1 MPSSFMTLFPGTLGN
16 LEALKFSL
24 RTSLEMTETGMNCFS
39 TALEMARQFN
49 ALAMNVFLPFNRLPL
64 PGQAVDWDRLK
75 EVAKECSDDV
85 LKASTRTLLDPVRL
99 FHRERCGE
107 LEFIKFLTEDPP
119 DQDWTEEYDT
129 AHVMLDLPGMRVV
142 DITRKEDHA
151 VQNYTVVFAPRA
163 GHHSNIAERV
173 ALFLRD
179 QGLTRMAVVEQKC
192 AEAVP
197 LSVGDRRHS
206 EGFPGQVEQYRQV
219 LLHLKNR
226 TGFPAHAIAVCQPGP
241 LLISTLILYPE
252 LGKSFGS
259 AGSPMN
265 TEAETGFFTEFSR
278 AVGEPFIDFLVD
290 AFGFTIS
297 DDRPGAGRKV
307 YDGRMHLLGF
317 YLMGMD
323 QHIRNFKKLLKDL
336 KEGDEAS
343 AMRQRVFYQWYNYVH
358 HFPAGFIRDTYKQI
372 FVRNDLIRGGLRIG
386 DKRVDIAD
394 FPASL
399 PIWALGGTKDD
410 IAPAGQATGHLEAI
424 PGVSE
429 EKKLKIICEAGHMGL
444 FRSRKI
450 LNRYYTRIAD
460 FLLSHS
466 DLTADMEPA
475 GYFQEPLN

>member
-24 RTSLEMTETGMNCFS
+24 RTSMEMTETGINYFS

-49 ALAMNVFLPFNRLPL
+49 AMAMNVFMPFQGLPSPA
-64 PGQAVDWDRLK
+64 QAVELDRLK
-75 EVAKECSDDV
+75 KVAKECSDDIV
-85 LKASTRTLLDPVRL
+85 KATTRTLLDPIRR
-99 FHRERCGE
+99 FHRERSGE
-107 LEFIKFLTEDPP
+107 LEFIRFLTEDPP

-129 AHVMLDLPGMRVV
+129 AHVMLDLPSMRVV
-142 DITRKEDHA
+142 DITRKEEHA
-151 VQNYTVVFAPRA
+151 IQNYTVVFAPRA

-197 LSVGDRRHS
+197 LSVGTRPHS
-206 EGFPGQVEQYRQV
+206 EGFRGQVAQYRQV
-219 LLHLKNR
+219 LLHLKER

-252 LGKSFGS
+252 LGRSFGS

-278 AVGEPFIDFLVD
+278 ALGEPFIDFLVD
-290 AFGFTIS
+290 AFWFTVP

-323 QHIRNFKKLLKDL
+323 QHVRNFKKLLKDL
-336 KEGDEAS
+336 KEGDETS

-358 HFPAGFIRDTYKQI
+358 HFPAGFIRDTYKQV
-372 FVRNDLIRGGLRIG
+372 FVRNNLIRGGLRIG
-386 DKRVDIAD
+386 DRQVDIAD
-394 FPASL
+394 FPESV
-399 PIWALGGTKDD
+399 PVWALGGTKDD
-410 IAPAGQATGHLEAI
+410 IAPAGQATGHLEMISKVPEAN
-424 PGVSE
+424 
-429 EKKLKIICEAGHMGL
+429 KLKILCEAGHMGL
-444 FRSRKI
+444 FRSRKV
-450 LNRYYTRIAD
+450 LSRHYTRIAE

-466 DLTADMEPA
+466 DMTADTDQIENL
-475 GYFQEPLN
+475 QEPLN

>member
-1 MPSSFMTLFPGTLGN
+1 MPSSFLTLFPGVLGN

-24 RTSLEMTETGMNCFS
+24 RTGVQMTESGMDFFS
-39 TALEMARQFN
+39 NALDMTRQFN
-49 ALAMNVFLPFNRLPL
+49 ALAMNVFLPFTRLPL
-64 PGQAVDWDRLK
+64 PVPAADLDKLR
-75 EVAKECSDDV
+75 EVAQECSEDV
-85 LKASTRTLLDPVRL
+85 LKASTRSLLDPVRL

-129 AHVMLDLPGMRVV
+129 ANVMLDLPSMRVV

-151 VQNYTVVFAPRA
+151 IQNYTVVFAPRA

-206 EGFPGQVEQYRQV
+206 EGFPGQVAQYREV

-241 LLISTLILYPE
+241 LLISTLILNPE
-252 LGKSFGS
+252 LGKTFGS
-259 AGSPMN
+259 AGSPMH

-290 AFGFTIS
+290 AFGFTVP

-323 QHIRNFKKLLKDL
+323 QHVRNFKKLLTDL

-343 AMRQRVFYQWYNYVH
+343 ARRQQVFYQWYNYVH
-358 HFPAGFIRDTYKQI
+358 HFPAGFIRDTYKQV

-386 DKRVDIAD
+386 DRKVDIAD
-394 FPASL
+394 FPESL
-399 PIWALGGTKDD
+399 PVWALGGAKDD
-410 IAPAGQATGHLEAI
+410 IAPAGQATGHLDMMAQL
-424 PGVSE
+424 PD

-450 LNRYYTRIAD
+450 LSRHYTRIAE
-460 FLLSHS
+460 FMLSHS
-466 DLTADMEPA
+466 DPVIDSDRIDKKAV
-475 GYFQEPLN
+475 PLN